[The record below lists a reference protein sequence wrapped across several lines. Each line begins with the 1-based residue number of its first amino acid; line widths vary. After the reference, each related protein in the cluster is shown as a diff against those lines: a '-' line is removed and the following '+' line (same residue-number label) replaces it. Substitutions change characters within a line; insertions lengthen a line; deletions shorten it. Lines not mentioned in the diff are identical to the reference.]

1 MDTRRLRRLLIALA
15 LAAPWHPAD
24 AGRLRVL
31 VQTAPLAGFQFH
43 EGSRLWPQLQV
54 GDVLELRREPA
65 NRHDTRAI
73 AVRWRGEML
82 GYLPRAENDAVS
94 EAMDRGVT
102 AEARI
107 AALRDERDPWRR
119 VQVEVFLVMPR
130 TQ

>member
-1 MDTRRLRRLLIALA
+1 MDTRRLRRLLILVA
-15 LAAPWHPAD
+15 LAAPFAE

-43 EGSRLWPQLQV
+43 EGNRLWPQLQV

-73 AVRWRGEML
+73 AVHWRGEML